1 MSWSRGIVAALVL
14 ALACGKDKSG
24 EPARAEQAVL
34 GYGQGSQGG
43 GAGGV
48 GGEIG
53 TGGSRGAVSATRV
66 AAAMPMTGDVSAA
79 LRSEN
84 ATPARLASP
93 TPDAADVT
101 MIIRTGNATIK
112 VDSLGPAVAR
122 LRVLAT
128 SLGGYVGNTS
138 IQTGA
143 DQLRSATVEIKVPA
157 SRWPLLLAGIKP
169 VGTLEAQNESAE
181 DVGEEFVDVQAR
193 VANSR
198 RLEERLIALLAN
210 RTGKLQDAL
219 QVERELARV
228 REEIDRYEGR
238 IRYLRSRTSISTMMV
253 TLHEPAPV
261 LGTRPGDNPIADA
274 FRDAWRGFVGLVA
287 FAIASLGVV
296 VPLGVVGWV
305 LWRVMRKRP
314 KA

>member
-14 ALACGKDKSG
+14 ALACGKDKSAQ
-24 EPARAEQAVL
+24 PARGEKEAVSVNL
-34 GYGQGSQGG
+34 SQGG
-43 GAGGV
+43 RPVASDASVGEARRAGAL
-48 GGEIG
+48 
-53 TGGSRGAVSATRV
+53 SRGAAPTALAARVDNAGETPSA
-66 AAAMPMTGDVSAA
+66 
-79 LRSEN
+79 E
-84 ATPARLASP
+84 LASP
-93 TPDAADVT
+93 TPDAADIT
-101 MIIRTGNATIK
+101 MIIRTGTATIK

-122 LRVLAT
+122 LRALAT

-169 VGTLEAQNESAE
+169 IGTLEAQNESAE

-253 TLHEPAPV
+253 MLHEPAPV
-261 LGTRPGDNPIADA
+261 LGTRPGDSPIADA

-305 LWRVMRKRP
+305 AWWVVRKRR

>member
-14 ALACGKDKSG
+14 ALACGKDKSAQ
-24 EPARAEQAVL
+24 PARGENEAVTVNL
-34 GYGQGSQGG
+34 SQGG
-43 GAGGV
+43 RPVASDASVGEARRAGAL
-48 GGEIG
+48 
-53 TGGSRGAVSATRV
+53 SRGAAPMAFAADSAGAVRET
-66 AAAMPMTGDVSAA
+66 PSA
-79 LRSEN
+79 E
-84 ATPARLASP
+84 LASP
-93 TPDAADVT
+93 TPAAADLT
-101 MIIRTGNATIK
+101 MIIRTGNATIR

-122 LRVLAT
+122 LRALAT

-169 VGTLEAQNESAE
+169 IGTLEAQNESAE

-253 TLHEPAPV
+253 MLHEPAPV
-261 LGTRPGDNPIADA
+261 LGTRPGDSPIADA

-305 LWRVMRKRP
+305 AWWVVRKRR

>member
-1 MSWSRGIVAALVL
+1 MSWSRGIVAALL
-14 ALACGKDKSG
+14 ALACTKDKTA
-24 EPARAEQAVL
+24 EPAR
-34 GYGQGSQGG
+34 
-43 GAGGV
+43 
-48 GGEIG
+48 GEIESVTVPFAKPG
-53 TGGSRGAVSATRV
+53 RPVASDAPAAGAMIRV
-66 AAAMPMTGDVSAA
+66 AAPMALEARVDDAGQMASAQ
-79 LRSEN
+79 
-84 ATPARLASP
+84 LASP
-93 TPDAADVT
+93 TPDAADIT

-112 VDSLGPAVAR
+112 VDSLEPAVAR
-122 LRVLAT
+122 LRALAT

-138 IQTGA
+138 VQTGA
-143 DQLRSATVEIKVPA
+143 DQLRSATVELKVPA

-253 TLHEPAPV
+253 MLHEPAPV
-261 LGTRPGDNPIADA
+261 LGTRPGDSPIADA
-274 FRDAWRGFVGLVA
+274 FRDAWRGFVRLVA

-296 VPLGVVGWV
+296 VPVGVVGWAV
-305 LWRVMRKRP
+305 WRVMRRRRRDEGN
-314 KA
+314 

>member
-1 MSWSRGIVAALVL
+1 MSWSRGIVAALAL
-14 ALACGKDKSG
+14 ALACTKDKSAQ
-24 EPARAEQAVL
+24 PARGENEAVTVNVAPS
-34 GYGQGSQGG
+34 GRPVTSDAPEADVRST
-43 GAGGV
+43 GA
-48 GGEIG
+48 IG
-53 TGGSRGAVSATRV
+53 RV
-66 AAAMPMTGDVSAA
+66 AAPMTQAA
-79 LRSEN
+79 RVDN
-84 ATPARLASP
+84 AGETPPAQLASP
-93 TPDAADVT
+93 TPDASDIT

-122 LRVLAT
+122 LRALAT

-253 TLHEPAPV
+253 MLHEPAPV
-261 LGTRPGDNPIADA
+261 LGTRPGDSPIADA

-305 LWRVMRKRP
+305 LWRVVRKRRRVRD
-314 KA
+314 A

>member
-1 MSWSRGIVAALVL
+1 MSWSRGIVAALAL
-14 ALACGKDKSG
+14 ALACGKDKGAGTARGESKEMMVGYAKSGVASPNQSVDAAGARGDLAMSRVAEPVQLDASPATAG
-24 EPARAEQAVL
+24 EPA
-34 GYGQGSQGG
+34 S
-43 GAGGV
+43 
-48 GGEIG
+48 
-53 TGGSRGAVSATRV
+53 SAQLPSLTQ
-66 AAAMPMTGDVSAA
+66 
-79 LRSEN
+79 N
-84 ATPARLASP
+84 ATDL
-93 TPDAADVT
+93 T

-112 VDSLGPAVAR
+112 VDSLAPAVAR
-122 LRVLAT
+122 LRALAT

-253 TLHEPAPV
+253 MLHEPAPV
-261 LGTRPGDNPIADA
+261 LGTRPGDSPIADA

-296 VPLGVVGWV
+296 VPLGVVGFV
-305 LWRVMRKRP
+305 LWRVVRKKR